1 MEDAEIIELYWQREE
16 RAIEETAR
24 KYGAYCQGI
33 AYNILGV
40 YEDAEECV
48 NDTWHRAW
56 TTMPPQ
62 RPVSLRA
69 YLARIV
75 RNLSI
80 DRYRLRRSQK
90 RGGGFETLALELE
103 DCVPPAP
110 SAEAVWE
117 TREIAAVLDRWLAA
131 EVTVPAGGSVHLTA
145 AMKKAGSY
153 DFYCADRGFIE
164 IVRQNFGFDLDAGIR
179 TVTLNPAEPHYYLEV
194 RSSSQ

>member
-1 MEDAEIIELYWQREE
+1 MEDGVIVELYWQRDQ
-16 RAIEETAR
+16 RAIGALEE
-24 KYGAYCQGI
+24 KYGGLCRSLAWS
-33 AYNILGV
+33 ILQSR
-40 YEDAEECV
+40 EDAEECV

-56 TTMPPQ
+56 NTMPPQ

-117 TREIAAVLDRWLAA
+117 SREIAAVLGRWLDGLEPEDRWLFVRRYWYGDRVEQLAA
-131 EVTVPAGGSVHLTA
+131 RRGCTAQQLT
-145 AMKKAGSY
+145 GRLY
-153 DFYCADRGFIE
+153 RL
-164 IVRQNFGFDLDAGIR
+164 RQRLR
-179 TVTLNPAEPHYYLEV
+179 RVLEQEGV
-194 RSSSQ
+194 VL